1 MVEVTALA
9 RRYRTDVNMGTF
21 EVPVWTLLPGVVE
34 FSPPV
39 EPVNQTDTDYE
50 SDGWKGNTKTAQEW
64 SIELKL
70 SHKMDTVGNELNA
83 VHQYLKGA
91 SRNFGAESIVH
102 LRYYDRNGTTD
113 AQEGYAIVTWAPE
126 GGDMEQLD
134 QVTVTFN
141 ASSYN
146 PALVDITNPVGTNPA
161 PIVSAVTPNTGDD
174 LGGTLVVITGTYFI
188 DADGLPAS
196 AVNFGATPA
205 ADFDVI
211 SATKIAAVSPAGAVG
226 TVAVRVTTGAGQS
239 ADVPADNY
247 IYT

>member
-9 RRYRTDVNMGTF
+9 RRYKTEINIGSIA
-21 EVPVWTLLPGVVE
+21 VPNWQILFGVVE

-64 SIELKL
+64 SVELKL
-70 SHKMDTVGNELNA
+70 SHKVDADNNELNT
-83 VHQYLKGA
+83 VHKFLKAA
-91 SRNFGAESIVH
+91 SRNFGSASIVPI
-102 LRYYDRNGTTD
+102 RYFDRSGNDD
-113 AQEGYAIVTWAPE
+113 AQSGYAIVTWAPE

-141 ASSYN
+141 ASSYD
-146 PALVDITNPVGTNPA
+146 PALTIITNPVGTNPI
-161 PIVSAVTPNTGDD
+161 PLVGSVSPATGDE
-174 LGGTLVVITGTYFI
+174 LGGNLVMITGAYFI
-188 DADGLPAS
+188 DADGVAAT

-205 ADFDVI
+205 TSFSVVNN
-211 SATKIAAVSPAGAVG
+211 SVIAAVAPAGAVG

-239 ADVPADNY
+239 ADTAADNY